1 MPFSIFTQKGIQV
14 YALCFMLYALCFML
28 YALCGTLVNL
38 GICATAA

>member
-14 YALCFMLYALCFML
+14 YALCFMLYALC
-28 YALCGTLVNL
+28 GTLVNL

>member
-14 YALCFMLYALCFML
+14 YALC
-28 YALCGTLVNL
+28 GTLVNL